1 MIQDVYEPLAR
12 YRDEFR
18 AKFAK
23 LAADKF
29 RELVEKSGVDAHANI
44 ALVTE
49 IRRLEKSAEGA
60 KSRMSLWMTLIV
72 LAAAAIVGGLI
83 AAYAIYNGYFACGGT
98 GTAISLAVA
107 AGAGL
112 LLFFVFIPKWRAARD
127 EHEALS
133 RKIAEKKDE
142 AWRQMA
148 PLNAL
153 YDWDITPKLIEATV
167 PRLAFDPFFTEG
179 RLSELRRRFGW
190 NDEFNDGKSMLFA
203 QSGVINGNPFV
214 FGEYREQT
222 WGMKTYHGSLHI
234 EWTEFEEDEKGR
246 PRLVRRSETLR
257 ATVDKPI
264 PEYGVD
270 KLLVYGNDAAPDLSF
285 TRRPAGLA
293 ELGDGF
299 FDRMRKNS
307 AMKKLEKFS
316 RNLDDESQYT
326 MMGNKEFET
335 LFNTRDRNNE
345 VQFRLLFTALAQ
357 TQLLALMK
365 DRKVG
370 FGDDFSFL
378 KRNRINVILAKHLSE
393 FPIDTDPS
401 RFYDYDIRRA
411 EATFR
416 SFNEAYF
423 KSVYFALAPLLCVPL
438 YQQTRTP
445 EDIWKDA
452 GITPSSFWEHEALA
466 NWYGTSHFKAPDCIT
481 ESILKTE
488 VVGERDGRREVAVT
502 ASGFRGEKRVDYVS
516 VHGGDGNWHDVPV
529 EWVQYIPVSRTT
541 RVNMRDCRGVSLPQ
555 FNGLGS
561 VADRFRRSMV
571 ISCGG

>member
-1 MIQDVYEPLAR
+1 VIEDVYEPLAR

-18 AKFAK
+18 EKFAK
-23 LAADKF
+23 LAAEKF
-29 RELVEKSGVDAHANI
+29 RSLVEQSGVDARANV

-49 IRRLEKSAEGA
+49 IKRLEKSAEGA

-72 LAAAAIVGGLI
+72 LAVVAIAGGLL
-83 AAYAIYNGYFACGGT
+83 AAYAFYNGYLDNGKT
-98 GTAISLAVA
+98 GTAIALAVA
-107 AGAGL
+107 GGAAM
-112 LLFFVFIPKWRAARD
+112 LLFTVFIRKWRAARD
-127 EHEALS
+127 EHEEIA
-133 RKIAEKKDE
+133 RKIAQKKDE

-179 RLSELRRRFGW
+179 RLSELRHRFGW
-190 NDEFNDGKSMLFA
+190 NDEFNEGKSMLFS
-203 QSGVINGNPFV
+203 QSGTINGNPFV

-234 EWTEFEEDEKGR
+234 EWTEWDEDEEGR
-246 PRLVRRSETLR
+246 PRRIHRSETLT
-257 ATVDKPI
+257 ASVDKPI
-264 PEYGVD
+264 PEYGSD
-270 KLLVYGNDAAPDLSF
+270 KFLAYGNDAAPDLSF
-285 TRRPAGLA
+285 SRHPAGLS

-299 FDRMRKNS
+299 FDRMRKS
-307 AMKKLEKFS
+307 RAMKKLEKFS

-335 LFNTRDRNNE
+335 LFNTRNRNHE

-370 FGDDFSFL
+370 YGDDFSFI
-378 KRNRINVILAKHLSE
+378 KSQRINVILAKHLSE

-411 EATFR
+411 ETTFR
-416 SFNEAYF
+416 SFNESYF
-423 KSVYFALAPLLCVPL
+423 KSAYFALAPLLCVPL

-445 EDIWKDA
+445 EEIWKDV
-452 GITPSSFWEHEALA
+452 GITPSSFWEHEAIV
-466 NWYGTSHFKAPDCIT
+466 NWYGADHFKAPDCIT

-488 VVGERDGRREVAVT
+488 VVGEHDGSREVAVT
-502 ASGFRGEKRVDYVS
+502 ASGFRGEDRVDYVS
-516 VHGGDGNWHDVPV
+516 VHGGDGNWHEVPV
-529 EWVQYIPVSRTT
+529 EWTQYLPVSRTSVV
-541 RVNMRDCRGVSLPQ
+541 RLRDCRGVSLPQ
-555 FNGLGS
+555 FNEMGS
-561 VADRFRRSMV
+561 VADRYRRSMV
-571 ISCGG
+571 LSCG

>member
-1 MIQDVYEPLAR
+1 MIEDVYEPLAR

-18 AKFAK
+18 EKFAK
-23 LAADKF
+23 LAAEKF
-29 RELVEKSGVDAHANI
+29 RSLVEQSGVDAQANV

-49 IRRLEKSAEGA
+49 IKRLEKSAEGA

-72 LAAAAIVGGLI
+72 LAVVAIAGGLL
-83 AAYAIYNGYFACGGT
+83 AAYAFYNGYLDNGKT
-98 GTAISLAVA
+98 GTAVSLAVA
-107 AGAGL
+107 GVAAM
-112 LLFFVFIPKWRAARD
+112 LLFTVFIRKWRAARD
-127 EHEALS
+127 EHEEIA
-133 RKIAEKKDE
+133 RKIAQKKDE

-179 RLSELRRRFGW
+179 RLSELRHRFGW
-190 NDEFNDGKSMLFA
+190 NDEFNEGKSMLFS
-203 QSGVINGNPFV
+203 QSGTINGNPFV

-234 EWTEFEEDEKGR
+234 EWTEWDEDEEGR
-246 PRLVRRSETLR
+246 PRRIHRSETLT
-257 ATVDKPI
+257 ASVDKPI
-264 PEYGVD
+264 PEYGSD
-270 KLLVYGNDAAPDLSF
+270 KFLAYGNDAAPDLSF
-285 TRRPAGLA
+285 SRHPAGLS

-299 FDRMRKNS
+299 FDRMRKS
-307 AMKKLEKFS
+307 RAMKKLEKFS

-335 LFNTRDRNNE
+335 LFNTRNRNHE

-370 FGDDFSFL
+370 YGDDFSFI
-378 KRNRINVILAKHLSE
+378 KSQRINVILAKHLSE

-411 EATFR
+411 ETTFR
-416 SFNEAYF
+416 SFNESYF
-423 KSVYFALAPLLCVPL
+423 KSAYFALAPLLCVPL

-445 EDIWKDA
+445 EEIWKDV
-452 GITPSSFWEHEALA
+452 GITPSSFWEHEAIV
-466 NWYGTSHFKAPDCIT
+466 NWYGADHFKAPDCIT

-488 VVGERDGRREVAVT
+488 VVGERDGSREVAVT
-502 ASGFRGEKRVDYVS
+502 ASGFRGEDRVDYVS
-516 VHGGDGNWHDVPV
+516 VHGGDGNWHEVPV
-529 EWVQYIPVSRTT
+529 EWTQYLPVSRTSVV
-541 RVNMRDCRGVSLPQ
+541 RLRDCRGVSLPQ
-555 FNGLGS
+555 FNEMGS
-561 VADRFRRSMV
+561 VADRYRRSMV
-571 ISCGG
+571 LSCG

>member
-1 MIQDVYEPLAR
+1 MIEDVYEPLAR

-18 AKFAK
+18 EKFAK
-23 LAADKF
+23 LAAEKF
-29 RELVEKSGVDAHANI
+29 RSLVEQSGVDARANV

-49 IRRLEKSAEGA
+49 IKRLEKSAEGA

-72 LAAAAIVGGLI
+72 LAVVAIAGGLL
-83 AAYAIYNGYFACGGT
+83 AAYSFYNGYLDNGKT
-98 GTAISLAVA
+98 GTAVSLAVA
-107 AGAGL
+107 GGAAM
-112 LLFFVFIPKWRAARD
+112 LLFTVFIRKWRAARD
-127 EHEALS
+127 EHEEIA
-133 RKIAEKKDE
+133 RKIAQKKDE

-179 RLSELRRRFGW
+179 RLSELRHRFGW
-190 NDEFNDGKSMLFA
+190 NDEFNEGKSMLFS
-203 QSGVINGNPFV
+203 QSGTINGNPFV

-234 EWTEFEEDEKGR
+234 EWTEWDEDEEGR
-246 PRLVRRSETLR
+246 PRRIHRSETLT
-257 ATVDKPI
+257 ASVDKPI
-264 PEYGVD
+264 PEYGSD
-270 KLLVYGNDAAPDLSF
+270 KFLAYGNDAAPDLSF
-285 TRRPAGLA
+285 SRHPAGLS

-299 FDRMRKNS
+299 FDRMRKNR
-307 AMKKLEKFS
+307 AMKKLENFS

-335 LFNTRDRNNE
+335 LFNTRNRNHE

-370 FGDDFSFL
+370 YGDDFSFI
-378 KRNRINVILAKHLSE
+378 KSQRINVILAKHLSE

-411 EATFR
+411 ETTFR
-416 SFNEAYF
+416 SFNESYF
-423 KSVYFALAPLLCVPL
+423 KSAYFALAPLLCVPL

-445 EDIWKDA
+445 EEIWKDV
-452 GITPSSFWEHEALA
+452 GITPSSFWEHEAIV
-466 NWYGTSHFKAPDCIT
+466 NWYGADHFKAPDCIT

-488 VVGERDGRREVAVT
+488 VVGEHDGSREVAVT
-502 ASGFRGEKRVDYVS
+502 ASGFRGEDRVDYVS
-516 VHGGDGNWHDVPV
+516 VHGGDGNWHEVPV
-529 EWVQYIPVSRTT
+529 EWTQYLPVSRTSVV
-541 RVNMRDCRGVSLPQ
+541 RLRDCRGVSLPQ
-555 FNGLGS
+555 FNEMGS
-561 VADRFRRSMV
+561 VADRYRRSMV
-571 ISCGG
+571 LSCG

>member
-1 MIQDVYEPLAR
+1 VIEDVYEPLAR

-18 AKFAK
+18 EKFAK
-23 LAADKF
+23 LAAEKF
-29 RELVEKSGVDAHANI
+29 RSLVEQSGVDAQANV

-49 IRRLEKSAEGA
+49 IKRLEKSAEGA

-72 LAAAAIVGGLI
+72 LAVVAIAGGLL
-83 AAYAIYNGYFACGGT
+83 AAYAFYNGYLDNGKT
-98 GTAISLAVA
+98 GTAVSLAVA
-107 AGAGL
+107 GGAAM
-112 LLFFVFIPKWRAARD
+112 LLFTVFIRKWRAARD
-127 EHEALS
+127 EHEEIA
-133 RKIAEKKDE
+133 RKIAQKKDE

-179 RLSELRRRFGW
+179 RLSELRHRFGW
-190 NDEFNDGKSMLFA
+190 NDEFNEGKSMLFS
-203 QSGVINGNPFV
+203 QSGTINGNPFV

-234 EWTEFEEDEKGR
+234 EWTEWDEDEEGR
-246 PRLVRRSETLR
+246 PRRIHRSETLT
-257 ATVDKPI
+257 ASVDKPI
-264 PEYGVD
+264 PEYGSD
-270 KLLVYGNDAAPDLSF
+270 KFLAYGNDAAPDLSF
-285 TRRPAGLA
+285 SRHPAGLS

-299 FDRMRKNS
+299 FDRMRKS
-307 AMKKLEKFS
+307 RAMKKLEKFS

-335 LFNTRDRNNE
+335 LFNTRNRNHE

-370 FGDDFSFL
+370 YGDDFSFI
-378 KRNRINVILAKHLSE
+378 KSQRINVILAKHLSE

-411 EATFR
+411 ETTFR
-416 SFNEAYF
+416 SFNESYF
-423 KSVYFALAPLLCVPL
+423 KSAYFALAPLLCVPL

-445 EDIWKDA
+445 EEIWKDV
-452 GITPSSFWEHEALA
+452 GITPSSFWEHEAIV
-466 NWYGTSHFKAPDCIT
+466 NWYGADHFKAPDCIT

-488 VVGERDGRREVAVT
+488 VVGERDGSREVAVT
-502 ASGFRGEKRVDYVS
+502 ASGFRGEDRVDYVS
-516 VHGGDGNWHDVPV
+516 VHGGDGNWHEVPV
-529 EWVQYIPVSRTT
+529 EWTQYLPVSRTSVV
-541 RVNMRDCRGVSLPQ
+541 RLRDCRGVSLPQ
-555 FNGLGS
+555 FNEMGS
-561 VADRFRRSMV
+561 VADRYRRSMV
-571 ISCGG
+571 LSCG

>member
-1 MIQDVYEPLAR
+1 MIEDVYEPLAR

-18 AKFAK
+18 EKFAK
-23 LAADKF
+23 LAAEKF
-29 RELVEKSGVDAHANI
+29 RSLVEQSGVDAQANV

-49 IRRLEKSAEGA
+49 IKRLEKSAEGA

-72 LAAAAIVGGLI
+72 LAVVAIAGGLL
-83 AAYAIYNGYFACGGT
+83 AAYAFYNGYLDNGKT
-98 GTAISLAVA
+98 GTAVSLAVA
-107 AGAGL
+107 GVAAM
-112 LLFFVFIPKWRAARD
+112 LLFTVFIRKWRAARD
-127 EHEALS
+127 EHEEIA
-133 RKIAEKKDE
+133 RKIAQKKDE

-179 RLSELRRRFGW
+179 RLSELRHRFGW
-190 NDEFNDGKSMLFA
+190 NDEFNEGKSMLFS
-203 QSGVINGNPFV
+203 QSGTINGNPFV

-234 EWTEFEEDEKGR
+234 EWTEWDEDEEGR
-246 PRLVRRSETLR
+246 PRRIHRSETLT
-257 ATVDKPI
+257 ASVDKPI
-264 PEYGVD
+264 PEYGSD
-270 KLLVYGNDAAPDLSF
+270 KFLAYGNDAAPDLSF
-285 TRRPAGLA
+285 SRHPAGLS

-299 FDRMRKNS
+299 FDRMRKS
-307 AMKKLEKFS
+307 RAMKKLEKFS

-335 LFNTRDRNNE
+335 LFNTRNRNHE

-370 FGDDFSFL
+370 YGDDFSFI
-378 KRNRINVILAKHLSE
+378 KSQRINVILAKHLSE

-411 EATFR
+411 ETTFR
-416 SFNEAYF
+416 SFNESYF
-423 KSVYFALAPLLCVPL
+423 KSAYFALAPLLCVPL

-445 EDIWKDA
+445 EEIWKDV
-452 GITPSSFWEHEALA
+452 GITPSSFWEHEAIV
-466 NWYGTSHFKAPDCIT
+466 NWYGADHFKAPDCIT

-488 VVGERDGRREVAVT
+488 VVGEHDGSREVAVT
-502 ASGFRGEKRVDYVS
+502 ASGFRGEDRVDYVS
-516 VHGGDGNWHDVPV
+516 VHGGDGNWHEVPV
-529 EWVQYIPVSRTT
+529 EWTQYLPVSRTSVV
-541 RVNMRDCRGVSLPQ
+541 RLRDCRGVSLPQ
-555 FNGLGS
+555 FNEMGS
-561 VADRFRRSMV
+561 VADRYRRSMV
-571 ISCGG
+571 LSCG